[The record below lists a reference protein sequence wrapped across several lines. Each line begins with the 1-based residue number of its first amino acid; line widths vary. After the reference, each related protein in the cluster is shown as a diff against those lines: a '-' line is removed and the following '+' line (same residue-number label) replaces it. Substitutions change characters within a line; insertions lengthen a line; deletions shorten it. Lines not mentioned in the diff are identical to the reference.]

1 MATMTPQ
8 QSADR
13 IKDVV
18 DEILDEVHRLPG
30 DLITW
35 KPADDVW
42 SVLEILCHIDE
53 FVPFWTDEAV
63 SIVRDPSRKWGRDH
77 TDTRRLEAVKAAPA
91 RELRDVE
98 RSIRT
103 GVSDA
108 SAKLAALRETDLQI
122 TAMSHNPRWGTKPA
136 AFVVDDLLVHHVE
149 KHLGQIR
156 RNVAQYNE
164 SGKRQQERV

>member
-1 MATMTPQ
+1 MTISYNRSFMATMTPQ

-53 FVPFWTDEAV
+53 FVPFWTD
-63 SIVRDPSRKWGRDH
+63 
-77 TDTRRLEAVKAAPA
+77 EAVKAAPA